1 MDIPTIPWSEIAKL
15 NTMQMQ
21 QLATLATGK
30 YGLNNRILAEHSGRN
45 LAQLVNELVP
55 SGTVLVVAGRGYN
68 GSGGLAAA
76 RLLAAQKRRV
86 WVVPTHEAENY
97 SGVTK
102 EQLELLKFYPNVK
115 IRSSLPKMKFSCVI
129 DAAIGTQLEGP
140 PRGRTFDVITVLNAQ
155 DSTVVS
161 LDIPTGMMADDG
173 EIPGIAVKA
182 TATLAIAL
190 PKKGTVPGKNVGDLY
205 IGSIGIPDAI
215 YEDIGVA
222 APNLKAFITK
232 VI

>member
-1 MDIPTIPWSEIAKL
+1 MDIPTIPWNEIAKL

-45 LAQLVNELVP
+45 LALLANALVP
-55 SGTVLVVAGRGYN
+55 SGPVLVVAGRGYN

-76 RLLAAQKRRV
+76 RLLAAQQRRV

-102 EQLELLKFYPNVK
+102 EQLELLRFYPNVK
-115 IRSSLPKMKFSCVI
+115 ILSSLPKLKFALVI

-155 DSTVVS
+155 DSTVIS

-173 EIPGIAVKA
+173 EIPGIAVNA

-190 PKKGTVPGKNVGDLY
+190 PKKGTEPGENVGDL
-205 IGSIGIPDAI
+205 
-215 YEDIGVA
+215 
-222 APNLKAFITK
+222 
-232 VI
+232 